1 MCLHVFTCL
10 CGGSDPQRWL
20 SKERGAIK
28 DWFKKASVVWHGSKA
43 AINQPGPEDT
53 HTWKVLVDTR
63 SVSHTH

>member
-1 MCLHVFTCL
+1 MYLHVCV
-10 CGGSDPQRWL
+10 GGVTPNADCPRRDEPL
-20 SKERGAIK
+20 KTGL
-28 DWFKKASVVWHGSKA
+28 KKASVVWHGSKA